1 MNGSCSHECLHSTLA
16 GWVGAASDLLSPLVD
31 AIQKHILAGRKL
43 HADDEAVLERDG
55 YRCRVCNASGRD
67 DPSIIVHRR
76 VPGQSVLRLM
86 TSLRPGCHAKVHRT
100 IAVLTEMPPLLL
112 ELWREQHPRGDEQT
126 ILAPV
131 VPARL
136 ASSSKLS
143 MEESCQTFARP
154 SSGSAVNESYAL
166 SGTN

>member
-1 MNGSCSHECLHSTLA
+1 
-16 GWVGAASDLLSPLVD
+16 
-31 AIQKHILAGRKL
+31 
-43 HADDEAVLERDG
+43 
-55 YRCRVCNASGRD
+55 
-67 DPSIIVHRR
+67 
-76 VPGQSVLRLM
+76 M